1 MIFQALLFLSIN
13 KNIVTTTLLLLYFI
27 CRLTKELKEKE
38 ESLLICQQVCKHLQ
52 EEVAEKER
60 KEEDLKRR
68 TGRSESELETL
79 KALLSQTEQ
88 EVLMLKQ
95 ER

>member
-1 MIFQALLFLSIN
+1 MLLFL
-13 KNIVTTTLLLLYFI
+13 YFL

-38 ESLLICQQVCKHLQ
+38 ESLLVCQQVCKHLQ

-60 KEEDLKRR
+60 REEDLKRR
-68 TGRSESELETL
+68 AGRSESELETL

>member
-1 MIFQALLFLSIN
+1 M
-13 KNIVTTTLLLLYFI
+13 LLLLCFI

-52 EEVAEKER
+52 EEVAEKEK

-68 TGRSESELETL
+68 IGRSESELESL

-88 EVLMLKQ
+88 ELLMLKQ

>member
-1 MIFQALLFLSIN
+1 MLLF
-13 KNIVTTTLLLLYFI
+13 LYFI

-38 ESLLICQQVCKHLQ
+38 ESLLVCQQVCKHLQ

-60 KEEDLKRR
+60 REEDLKRR
-68 TGRSESELETL
+68 AGRSESELETL

>member
-1 MIFQALLFLSIN
+1 MVLILLFSFH
-13 KNIVTTTLLLLYFI
+13 FI

-38 ESLLICQQVCKHLQ
+38 ESLLISQQVCKHLQ

-60 KEEDLKRR
+60 REEDLKRR
-68 TGRSESELETL
+68 TSRSESELETL
-79 KALLSQTEQ
+79 KSLLQQTEE
-88 EVLMLKQ
+88 EVVMLKQ